1 MVLKISKIHFSILAS
16 SMAVIAMMP
25 NGAIARPKA
34 VAAKPS
40 PKKPINDETV
50 AAIKT
55 ETAPPP
61 VVVSPPAPPPPPAI
75 DYAAIKAANDL
86 VLQKAKAAK
95 EAGDMA
101 GAAKLWQNVYEN
113 SATDNDGM
121 KQSLEAAKNLGFYSL
136 ETQDLRRAEA
146 YFAAESVLARK
157 LYFSGSVN
165 SKPLTEGVKHWASAA
180 GLMMRSNDS
189 AALVFYAR
197 EINARERA
205 ALSSQVLNREADFAA
220 DKIEGVRV
228 DTGSFCATAYIP
240 LLAKKVSCDDE
251 RAAKSEALSLQA
263 RQIKADA
270 PKPMSKEE
278 REKKDKE
285 KGGEE

>member
-1 MVLKISKIHFSILAS
+1 MKISKIYFSILAS
-16 SMAVIAMMP
+16 SIASIALMP
-25 NGAIARPKA
+25 NGALARPKV
-34 VAAKPS
+34 VAAKPV
-40 PKKPINDETV
+40 PKKPIVVETV
-50 AAIKT
+50 VEPKT

-61 VVVSPPAPPPPPAI
+61 VAPPPPPAPPPI

-86 VLQKAKAAK
+86 VLQKAKASK
-95 EAGDMA
+95 EAGDLV
-101 GAAKLWQNVYEN
+101 GASKLWQNVYEN
-113 SATDNDGM
+113 SATDTDGM

-136 ETQDLRRAEA
+136 ETQDVRRAEA

-165 SKPLTEGVKHWASAA
+165 SKPLTEGIKHWASAA

-205 ALSSQVLNREADFAA
+205 ALSSQVLNRDADFAA

-228 DTGSFCATAYIP
+228 DTGSFCATSYIP
-240 LLAKKVSCDDE
+240 LLAKKVSCEDE

>member
-1 MVLKISKIHFSILAS
+1 MVLKISKIYFSILAS
-16 SMAVIAMMP
+16 SIASIALMP
-25 NGAIARPKA
+25 NGALARPKV
-34 VAAKPS
+34 VAAKPV
-40 PKKPINDETV
+40 PKKPIVVETV
-50 AAIKT
+50 VEPKT

-61 VVVSPPAPPPPPAI
+61 VAPPPPPAPPPI

-86 VLQKAKAAK
+86 VLQKAKASK
-95 EAGDMA
+95 EAGDLV
-101 GAAKLWQNVYEN
+101 GASKLWQNVYEN
-113 SATDNDGM
+113 SATDTDGM

-136 ETQDLRRAEA
+136 ETQDVRRAEA

-165 SKPLTEGVKHWASAA
+165 SKPLTEGIKHWASAA

-205 ALSSQVLNREADFAA
+205 ALSSQVLNRDGDFAA

-228 DTGSFCATAYIP
+228 DTGSFCATSYIP
-240 LLAKKVSCDDE
+240 LLAKKVSCEDE

>member
-1 MVLKISKIHFSILAS
+1 LKISKIYFSILAS
-16 SMAVIAMMP
+16 SIASIALMP
-25 NGAIARPKA
+25 NGALARPKV
-34 VAAKPS
+34 VAAKPV
-40 PKKPINDETV
+40 PKKPIVVETV
-50 AAIKT
+50 VEPKT

-61 VVVSPPAPPPPPAI
+61 VAPPPPPAPPPI

-86 VLQKAKAAK
+86 VLQKAKASK
-95 EAGDMA
+95 EAGDLV
-101 GAAKLWQNVYEN
+101 GASKLWQNVYEN
-113 SATDNDGM
+113 SATDTDGM

-136 ETQDLRRAEA
+136 ETQDVRRAEA

-165 SKPLTEGVKHWASAA
+165 SKPLTEGIKHWASAA

-205 ALSSQVLNREADFAA
+205 ALSSQVLNRDADFAA

-228 DTGSFCATAYIP
+228 DTGSFCATSYIP
-240 LLAKKVSCDDE
+240 LLAKKVSCEDE

>member
-1 MVLKISKIHFSILAS
+1 MVLKISKIYFSILAS
-16 SMAVIAMMP
+16 SIASIALMP
-25 NGAIARPKA
+25 NGALARPKV
-34 VAAKPS
+34 VAAKPV
-40 PKKPINDETV
+40 PKKPIVVETV
-50 AAIKT
+50 VEPKT

-61 VVVSPPAPPPPPAI
+61 VAPPPPPAPPPI

-86 VLQKAKAAK
+86 VLQKAKASK
-95 EAGDMA
+95 EAGDLV
-101 GAAKLWQNVYEN
+101 GASKLWQNVYEN
-113 SATDNDGM
+113 SATDTDGM

-136 ETQDLRRAEA
+136 ETQDVRRAEA

-165 SKPLTEGVKHWASAA
+165 SKPLTEGIKHWASAA

-205 ALSSQVLNREADFAA
+205 ALSSQVLNRDADFAA

-228 DTGSFCATAYIP
+228 DTGSFCATSYIP
-240 LLAKKVSCDDE
+240 LLAKKVSCEDE